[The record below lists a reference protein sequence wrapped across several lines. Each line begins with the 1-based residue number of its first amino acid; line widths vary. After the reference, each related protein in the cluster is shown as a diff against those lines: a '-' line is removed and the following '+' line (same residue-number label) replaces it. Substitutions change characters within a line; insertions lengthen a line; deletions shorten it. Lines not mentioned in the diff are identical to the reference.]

1 MKNILKTI
9 TILSLSFIL
18 GCSDSNN
25 ETQQAAVCD
34 SLNTEFQQLY
44 NQLIVTNTD
53 EITMDLQIHAYTFEV
68 TSQKNI
74 CSIGYQ
80 SIPAMATIPYR
91 IEIYDNTTSTL
102 LYAGDNVF
110 SSSVTSYL
118 SVGSIPLVVGNSY
131 TVKRIQTNWG
141 NNIGNTV
148 GRVVTNFSTNFT
160 FPLTFGDFII
170 TGAQFD
176 GNNDDSLIPYIDI
189 VFEQ

>member
-53 EITMDLQIHAYTFEV
+53 EITMDTEIHAYTFEV

-74 CSIGYQ
+74 CSIGYE
-80 SIPAMATIPYR
+80 SLPAMATIPYR

-176 GNNDDSLIPYIDI
+176 GNNYDSLIPYIDI